1 MDTLYALSPIPELE
15 ILSCAND
22 RQFAAHLHDGYVL
35 WLNSAGGEHYQV
47 KGASDIL
54 QPGSISIIEP
64 GVVHANRPCSPER
77 RHLRSFYFS
86 ERFLVNMSER
96 IFGDSR
102 WSVLPTSVLTDR
114 TLWRE
119 FVVLHEDL
127 LHSAP
132 SFQAEEAI
140 VSGFGRLLTS
150 RKGLQ
155 AGEEA
160 VAVDGW
166 RMRRVMEYF
175 TAHIDRQ
182 FTLDEVA
189 AEVQCTSFHLIR
201 LFRAA
206 KGVAPH
212 SYLVQLRLEHAR
224 KLLADGC
231 AIVDA
236 ALRSGFSDQSHLTRL
251 FKTRFG
257 VTPGEYLRQ
266 RRGR

>member
-1 MDTLYALSPIPELE
+1 MDTLYAKSPIPELE
-15 ILSCAND
+15 ILSCSND
-22 RQFAAHLHDGYVL
+22 RQFAPHLHDGYVL
-35 WLNSAGGEHYQV
+35 WLNSAAGEHFQV

-54 QPGSISIIEP
+54 LPGSISIIEP

-86 ERFLVNMSER
+86 EQFLVNMSER
-96 IFGDSR
+96 IFGDGR

-119 FVVLHEDL
+119 FVVLHEHL
-127 LHSAP
+127 LHSTS

-140 VSGFGRLLTS
+140 VSGFGCLLTS
-150 RKGLQ
+150 RKGLR
-155 AGEEA
+155 AGEA
-160 VAVDGW
+160 GAVDGW

-182 FTLDEVA
+182 FTLEEVA
-189 AEVQCTSFHLIR
+189 TEVQCTSFHLIR

-212 SYLVQLRLEHAR
+212 TYLIQLRLEHAR
-224 KLLADGC
+224 KLLADGSS
-231 AIVDA
+231 IVDA
-236 ALRSGFSDQSHLTRL
+236 ALRSGFADQSHLTRL

-257 VTPGEYLRQ
+257 VTPGKYLRQ

>member
-1 MDTLYALSPIPELE
+1 METLYAISPIPELE
-15 ILSCAND
+15 ILSCCND
-22 RQFAAHLHDGYVL
+22 RQFAPHLHDGYVL
-35 WLNSAGGEHYQV
+35 WLNSAAGEHFQV

-86 ERFLVNMSER
+86 EQFLVNMSER
-96 IFGDSR
+96 IFGDGR
-102 WSVLPTSVLTDR
+102 RPVLPTFVSTDR
-114 TLWRE
+114 ALWRE
-119 FVVLHEDL
+119 FVALHEHL
-127 LHSAP
+127 LHPAFP
-132 SFQAEEAI
+132 LQAEAAI
-140 VSGFGRLLTS
+140 VSGFARILAGGKDAPLL
-150 RKGLQ
+150 
-155 AGEEA
+155 APA
-160 VAVDGW
+160 AVDS
-166 RMRRVMEYF
+166 RRIKIVTDYF
-175 TAHIDRQ
+175 RANIACQ

-189 AEVQCTSFHLIR
+189 AELHCTSFHLIR

-212 SYLVQLRLEHAR
+212 TYLVQLRLEHAR

-236 ALRSGFSDQSHLTRL
+236 ALRSGFADQSHLTRL

-257 VTPGEYLRQ
+257 VTPGKYLRQ
-266 RRGR
+266 RGAR